1 MHQTRTGE
9 PAHAVD
15 HVVGAVQLAADLLDG
30 PWHKLLAQDVQD
42 QFVALVLTLGGRH
55 LFDGTASGAHWGSF
69 PPQERA
75 QTSATRD
82 RRGAT
87 VPVVASKAQ
96 ILRRHRPRRAS
107 LALVSAA

>member
-1 MHQTRTGE
+1 MHQARTGE
-9 PAHAVD
+9 PPDPVD
-15 HVVGAVQLAADLLDG
+15 HVIGAIQLAPDLLDG
-30 PWHKLLAQDVQD
+30 PRHKLLAQDVQD
-42 QFVALVLTLGGRH
+42 QFVALVLTLSGRH
-55 LFDGTASGAHWGSF
+55 LFDGAACGTHWGSF

-107 LALVSAA
+107 SALVSAA